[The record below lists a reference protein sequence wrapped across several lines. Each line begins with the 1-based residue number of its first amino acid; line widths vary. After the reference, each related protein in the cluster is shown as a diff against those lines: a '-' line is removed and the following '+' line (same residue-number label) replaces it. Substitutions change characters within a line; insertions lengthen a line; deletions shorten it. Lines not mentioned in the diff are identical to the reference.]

1 MSDQELSWVAGAL
14 RGDEE
19 AFSHLV
25 ETYQS
30 RATPTIVIGDRVL
43 IGFDPEEIDEA
54 LAG

>member
-1 MSDQELSWVAGAL
+1 VSSDFGAV
-14 RGDEE
+14 RE
-19 AFSHLV
+19 LV

-43 IGFDPEEIDEA
+43 IGFDPEQIDEA